1 MVRELK
7 KSFKGLDELERL
19 EKDCEEEVSAVHKQ
33 REKDFKAEL
42 DSGFYFSVVFDTK
55 EERDAWLSEHKLKLE
70 EDFFIR
76 IENFKATIAVGG

>member
-7 KSFKGLDELERL
+7 KPFKGLEGLEQL
-19 EKDCEEEVSAVHKQ
+19 EKDCNEEVAAVHQQ

-55 EERDAWLSEHKLKLE
+55 EERDAWLKERNLKLV
-70 EDFFIR
+70 EDFFIK
-76 IENFKATIAVGG
+76 IADFKM

>member
-7 KSFKGLDELERL
+7 KPFKGLEELDRL
-19 EKDCEEEVSAVHKQ
+19 EKDSEDEVDSVHKQ

-42 DSGFYFSVVFDTK
+42 DSGFYFSVVFDDK
-55 EERDAWLSEHKLKLE
+55 DERDAWLKEHNLKLV

-76 IENFKATIAVGG
+76 IEDFKV

>member
-7 KSFKGLDELERL
+7 KPFKGLEGLDRL
-19 EKDCEEEVSAVHKQ
+19 EKDCTEEVEAVHQQ

-42 DSGFYFSVVFDTK
+42 DSGFYFSVVFDTR
-55 EERDAWLSEHKLKLE
+55 EERDAWLKEHNLKLV

-76 IENFKATIAVGG
+76 IENFKT

>member
-7 KSFKGLDELERL
+7 KPFKGLEQLEQL
-19 EKDCEEEVSAVHKQ
+19 EKDCEEDVEAIHNQ

-42 DSGFYFSVVFDTK
+42 DTGFYFSVVFDTREDRDKWLK
-55 EERDAWLSEHKLKLE
+55 ERNLKLA

-76 IENFKATIAVGG
+76 IEDFKV

>member
-7 KSFKGLDELERL
+7 KPFKGLAELEQL
-19 EKDCEEEVSAVHKQ
+19 EKDCEEEVEAVHKQ

-55 EERDAWLSEHKLKLE
+55 EERDAWLKERNLKLV
-70 EDFFIR
+70 EDFFIK
-76 IENFKATIAVGG
+76 IDDFKI

>member
-7 KSFKGLDELERL
+7 KTFKGLEGMEQL
-19 EKDCEEEVSAVHKQ
+19 EKDCEEEVEAVHQQ

-42 DSGFYFSVVFDTK
+42 DSGFYFSVVFDTR
-55 EERDAWLSEHKLKLE
+55 EERDTWLKEHNIKLV

-76 IENFKATIAVGG
+76 IEDFKV